1 MRDERESFKISER
14 ALQLAHANEADVAFV
29 STDHNISRFA
39 NSGVH
44 QNMSE
49 LSAWLKLR
57 VVVNGAVGT
66 ASTTSFDDDE
76 LARTAELA
84 REAAKHS
91 GALPGFAGLYR
102 GGEAL
107 PDVRTFDQRAA
118 AIAPAEKA
126 RALREMFDRG
136 RERGVLFAGSYATGA
151 SSIACA
157 NTHGV
162 RRYATVTS
170 CDATVIALRGEAS
183 GYATAVDR
191 GPVDVLALGDEATLK
206 ATLCADR
213 SESLQPGA
221 YDVILEPPATAEV

>member
-1 MRDERESFKISER
+1 NQIRKAVTLLVSGSWFLVYRRMRTDRESYDILDR
-14 ALQLAHANEADVAFV
+14 ALARASAEADAVFA

-39 NSGVH
+39 NSSVH

-49 LSAWLKLR
+49 VSAWLKLR
-57 VVVNGAVGT
+57 VVVNGAMGT

-102 GGEAL
+102 DNEPL
-107 PDVRTFDQRAA
+107 PLVDTFDAHAA
-118 AIAPAEKA
+118 SLAPAEKA
-126 RALREMFDRG
+126 RALRAIFDRG
-136 RERGVLFAGSYATGA
+136 RENGVLFAGSYATGA

-162 RRYATVTS
+162 RRYTTMTS
-170 CDATVIALRGEAS
+170 CDATVIALRGDAS

-191 GPVDVLALGDEATLK
+191 RNVDVLTLGDEATLK
-206 ATLCADR
+206 AT
-213 SESLQPGA
+213 
-221 YDVILEPPATAEV
+221 